1 MAEERQILLE
11 IEIDRSGA
19 QKQLDENAKQLELN
33 KAELSTLNKEYKSG
47 LVSVDAYSKKKLQL
61 TQANKELGSE
71 NRQLIK
77 QLDTEDNSL
86 NALRANLSKLV
97 KERNNVNQQTEKGA
111 ARFKELQGR
120 ILETTDAIK
129 GQEEA
134 GGDFTRSVGNYG
146 KALQSN
152 VPIIGRIVA
161 QLTAFK
167 AGLLAT
173 IQGLGLSTTG
183 LTGTSKALR
192 IFKIALISTGIGAII
207 VVLGSFIA
215 FLLTTQKGIDAV
227 TSVTRPLQ
235 QIFQRLIGVV
245 QMLGEAFTNPI
256 KAIENIRKAIQA
268 FINDPLGS
276 ITAAGEAVAKFVEEA
291 VDAGTAID
299 KLTKSIE
306 LENIALVKLEGT
318 NQRIFE
324 QQKEIA
330 EDQTNSLKVR
340 IAAAREA
347 LRATTE
353 LEQAR
358 IDQLNRIIAL
368 KELENEANDTGRD
381 GLLELAELERARD
394 DAAAAAAGKR
404 TSVNNL
410 LNTILKEQNATL
422 SEQIALEKELQAF
435 NNFKQDAELVK
446 AQERIGI
453 KRDEVAEIKKLT
465 FDSQQAQI
473 NSQNVITDS
482 QREQARIRQ
491 DIEAIALD
499 NNLMAAGQ
507 VAGALS
513 GVFEQNTAAFKATA
527 SAEALISTYLAITK
541 TLGAFAGV
549 PVPGFAIAQA
559 VAIGITGL
567 ANVAKINSVN
577 PKGGGGGG
585 GGSISTPRIQ
595 RTSLSGAFDR
605 NQLTGSANNAQSQT
619 DQINSAIGSMPAP
632 VVKVSDINKT
642 QQRTAQVK
650 VTSTL

>member
-11 IEIDRSGA
+11 IEIDRAGA
-19 QKQLDENAKQLELN
+19 KKQLEENAELLELN
-33 KAELSTLNKEYKSG
+33 KAELANLTKEYKAGNISVEQYAKAK
-47 LVSVDAYSKKKLQL
+47 LQVSEENKKLSGS
-61 TQANKELGSE
+61 NREL
-71 NRQLIK
+71 LK
-77 QLDTEDNSL
+77 QLDTEDGSL
-86 NALRANLSKLV
+86 NALRLNLGKLV

-134 GGDFTRSVGNYG
+134 GGDFRRSVGNYG
-146 KALQSN
+146 KALQNN
-152 VPIIGRIVA
+152 VPIIGSTVA

-167 AGLLAT
+167 ASLLAT
-173 IQGLGLSTTG
+173 TQGLGLSTTG

-215 FLLTTQKGIDAV
+215 FLLTAQKGIDAL

-276 ITAAGEAVAKFVEEA
+276 ITAAGDAVANFVKDA
-291 VDAGTAID
+291 VDAGKAID
-299 KLTKSIE
+299 QLTKAIE

-330 EDQTNSLKVR
+330 EDRTNSLKVR

-358 IDQLNRIIAL
+358 IDQLNRQIEL
-368 KELENEANDTGRD
+368 KKLENEANDTGRD
-381 GLLELAELERARD
+381 ALLELAELERARD
-394 DAAAAAAGKR
+394 DASAAAAGKR

-435 NNFKQDAELVK
+435 NNFKQDAESVK

-453 KRDEVAEIKKLT
+453 KRDEVAQIKKLT

-473 NSQNVITDS
+473 NSQNVITNS
-482 QREQARIRQ
+482 QREQSNIRKQ
-491 DIEAIALD
+491 IQSIE
-499 NNLMAAGQ
+499 NEQTLMASGLLL
-507 VAGALS
+507 GSLS
-513 GVFEQNTAAFKATA
+513 QLFEQNTAAYKATA
-527 SAEALISTYLAITK
+527 SAEALISTYLAITN
-541 TLGAFAGV
+541 TMANPALLFPANVITA
-549 PVPGFAIAQA
+549 A
-559 VAIGITGL
+559 AIGVQGL

-595 RTSLSGAFDR
+595 RTTLSGAFDR